1 MLEDTYDSSIDI
13 NLLNLSEDDID
24 DQDTTQSAKQGFK
37 HSYLKVRR
45 INMAFF
51 MIFISMNGLLVG
63 YGSIM
68 DRFVR
73 HWLIDK
79 VCHIEVSQ

>member
-1 MLEDTYDSSIDI
+1 MIEDSSESKEIDLD
-13 NLLNLSEDDID
+13 LLNLSEEDIF
-24 DQDTTQSAKQGFK
+24 DQDITQSSQYEFK

-51 MIFISMNGLLVG
+51 MVFITMNGLLVG

-68 DRFVR
+68 NKFVR
-73 HWLIDK
+73 T
-79 VCHIEVSQ
+79 

>member
-1 MLEDTYDSSIDI
+1 MIEDTTESTKIEI
-13 NLLNLSEDDID
+13 NLLDLSDDFD
-24 DQDTTQSAKQGFK
+24 DQDITQRAKYEFK

-68 DRFVR
+68 DKFVR
-73 HWLIDK
+73 HWLIYN
-79 VCHIEVSQ
+79 VCHIEVS

>member
-1 MLEDTYDSSIDI
+1 MIEDTTESTKIEI
-13 NLLNLSEDDID
+13 NLLDLSDDFD
-24 DQDTTQSAKQGFK
+24 DQDITQRAKYEFK

-68 DRFVR
+68 DKFVR
-73 HWLIDK
+73 HWLINN
-79 VCHIEVSQ
+79 VCQIEVS

>member
-1 MLEDTYDSSIDI
+1 MIEDTTDSSKIEI
-13 NLLNLSEDDID
+13 NLLNLSEDDFD
-24 DQDTTQSAKQGFK
+24 DQDITQRAKYEFK

-51 MIFISMNGLLVG
+51 MVFISMNGLLVG

-68 DRFVR
+68 DEFFR
-73 HWLIDK
+73 HWLISN
-79 VCHIEVSQ
+79 VCHIEVS